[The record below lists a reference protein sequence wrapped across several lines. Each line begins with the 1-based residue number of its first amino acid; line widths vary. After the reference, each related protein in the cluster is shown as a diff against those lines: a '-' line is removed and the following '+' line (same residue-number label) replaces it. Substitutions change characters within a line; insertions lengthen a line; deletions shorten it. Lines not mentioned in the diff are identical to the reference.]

1 MSGAGLGGEDP
12 AVLHDDLRI
21 QRPPGARTL
30 LRQHM
35 HSDYESLKRRLNE
48 DVTITEKAPTKAF
61 SVITNLHVNLR
72 LKL

>member
-1 MSGAGLGGEDP
+1 MHILSITRHTGKKTLRRKTANLTCGELKSTIYKDSVSGPGLGGEDS

-35 HSDYESLKRRLNE
+35 HSHY
-48 DVTITEKAPTKAF
+48 
-61 SVITNLHVNLR
+61 
-72 LKL
+72 

>member
-35 HSDYESLKRRLNE
+35 HSDY
-48 DVTITEKAPTKAF
+48 
-61 SVITNLHVNLR
+61 
-72 LKL
+72 

>member
-48 DVTITEKAPTKAF
+48 GSQRYHNHREGPY
-61 SVITNLHVNLR
+61 
-72 LKL
+72 